1 MLVLLLSVLLYYS
14 FETSSNM
21 VDMSGWSGDHN
32 SPVTVVQTNETS
44 LRSDRGDAGDSG
56 SQRDRDKQHAAAN
69 TEIVLKTFTVT
80 EHSGLR
86 DCSV

>member
-1 MLVLLLSVLLYYS
+1 MLVLLLSV
-14 FETSSNM
+14 SSNM

-32 SPVTVVQTNETS
+32 SLVTVVQTNEAS
-44 LRSDRGDAGDSG
+44 LRSDRGEAGDSG
-56 SQRDRDKQHAAAN
+56 SQQDRDKHTSAAD

>member
-1 MLVLLLSVLLYYS
+1 MLVLLLSV
-14 FETSSNM
+14 SSNM

-32 SPVTVVQTNETS
+32 SPVTVVQTREAS
-44 LRSDRGDAGDSG
+44 LRSDRGEAGDSG
-56 SQRDRDKQHAAAN
+56 SQQDTDKHTAAAD

>member
-1 MLVLLLSVLLYYS
+1 MLVLLLSV
-14 FETSSNM
+14 SSNM

-32 SPVTVVQTNETS
+32 SPVTVVQTNEAS
-44 LRSDRGDAGDSG
+44 LRSDCG
-56 SQRDRDKQHAAAN
+56 SQQDRDKHTAAAD